1 MMRAE
6 SKHWGAAPVAW
17 APVAWLIGAI
27 VILAWGEALF
37 AWFANDDF
45 LWLDI
50 SHLHSVWTSFSG
62 SAGVINDFRPVLRV
76 AFWID
81 WLLFGSQAF
90 GWHLVNL
97 LVHGAVA
104 FAFARLIAPWLG
116 DRVALPAAMLFA
128 ASPLLQENV
137 VWISGLSGSLSC
149 LLGLLSLLAFQR
161 YLNIS
166 RIGWLVAAC
175 AADLA
180 AMACYEPL
188 MLLPLAHL
196 GMMAAQRKF
205 PRQSLWLFAL
215 HLALVIYRRMVLG
228 GYVSYGYRPISILGL
243 HALWHDYHPY
253 WKMLHVWPALA
264 IAGTLALL
272 LPRNRDL
279 RLAFVAALAGT
290 AIALLPFAI
299 FTGAASRF
307 FYAAMLGMGLLIAL
321 WLHAVTRLLPRWIAL
336 AVLATLTGLL
346 LGREIHHARA
356 ETDDW
361 VAAGLL
367 GQQLVAQIAT
377 AEPNP
382 DPNALHAL
390 LDFPL
395 SVGNGEL
402 FFSYPDRAIRRF
414 GRVKFDAAWGGHQ
427 IVRLRGEPQ
436 MVYLRKLL
444 RQEDQSR
451 IASGQPSLACL
462 DAKLAAAQNP
472 EMFLRSAAAT
482 CGLDVLRYNNGAIT
496 HVSDDEFFEW
506 YEENKK

>member
-17 APVAWLIGAI
+17 LMAAI
-27 VILAWGEALF
+27 VILAWGESLL

-45 LWLDI
+45 LWLDV
-50 SHLHSVWTSFSG
+50 SHLHSVAVSFSG
-62 SAGVINDFRPVLRV
+62 SAGVVNDFRPVLRL
-76 AFWID
+76 AFWLD
-81 WLLFGSQAF
+81 WLLFGQQAL
-90 GWHLVNL
+90 GWHLINL

-104 FAFARLIAPWLG
+104 FTFARLIAPWLG
-116 DRVALPAAMLFA
+116 DRVALPAALLFA

-161 YLNIS
+161 YLNSS
-166 RIGWLVAAC
+166 RVVWLVAAC

-180 AMACYEPL
+180 AMACYEPM

-196 GMMAAQRKF
+196 GMMAAQKRF
-205 PRQSLWLFAL
+205 PRQSLWLFGL
-215 HLALVIYRRMVLG
+215 HLALMIYRRMVLG
-228 GYVSYGYRPISILGL
+228 GYVSYSYRPISILGL
-243 HALWHDYHPY
+243 HGLWHDYHPY
-253 WKMLHVWPALA
+253 LKMLHVWPALV

-307 FYAAMLGMGLLIAL
+307 FYPAMLGMGLLIAL
-321 WLHAVTRLLPRWIAL
+321 WLHAVTRFLPRWIDL
-336 AVLATLTGLL
+336 AVLATLGGLL

-361 VAAGLL
+361 VAAGQL
-367 GQQLVAQIAT
+367 GQQVVAQIAK

-382 DPNALHAL
+382 DPNVLHVL

-395 SVGNGEL
+395 SVGTGEL

-414 GRVKFDAAWGGHQ
+414 GRVKFDAAWAGHQ
-427 IVRLRGEPQ
+427 IVRLSGDPQ
-436 MVYLRKLL
+436 MVFLRKLL
-444 RQEDQSR
+444 GQEDQTR
-451 IASGQPSLACL
+451 ITSGQPPLACL

-472 EMFLRSAAAT
+472 EMFLRGAAAT
-482 CGLDVLRYNNGAIT
+482 CGLDVLRYSNDTIVHASN
-496 HVSDDEFFEW
+496 DEFFKW
-506 YEENKK
+506 YADNKK